1 MQPSPGEALHR
12 NMTSLVPSGGGASLA
27 ELSGFLEIMQRQADR
42 TEMKME
48 ALRQET
54 DAKLERQREE
64 AAAKLDAQRKEAD
77 VQRTAVLEAKL
88 EVEKLRAA
96 ARPRLAS
103 EVIGVEELAALQ
115 SRLQAM
121 HDAKLLEDE
130 ELYSLEDA
138 IVDCIEVMPTAG
150 ASSPEVVKV
159 ASMLLVSAKVP
170 GDRVLARQLR
180 RKFV

>member
-1 MQPSPGEALHR
+1 MEVSAF
-12 NMTSLVPSGGGASLA
+12 MTEQLKEQLQ
-27 ELSGFLEIMQRQADR
+27 LQRDHDEKVR
-42 TEMKME
+42 KEME
-48 ALRQET
+48 
-54 DAKLERQREE
+54 AKLEAQKKETE
-64 AAAKLDAQRKEAD
+64 GKLDALRKEAD
-77 VQRTAVLEAKL
+77 DQKKEN
-88 EVEKLRAA
+88 EKLRAA
-96 ARPRLAS
+96 ARPRLAE
-103 EVIGVEELAALQ
+103 EVIGEEELAALQ
-115 SRLQAM
+115 SRLQSL
-121 HDAKLLEDE
+121 HDAKLLTDE